1 MKNLISGFAG
11 SAWRKKILS
20 WPSLSLLPVIGCS
33 LLFALGA
40 NDHRPSPLPEQETT
54 REFVET
60 PAQRFIENLPPTAN
74 LPAAKDRSA
83 RVAAFRSISAPG
95 PVWTALGPSPIPNGQ
110 TENRVDP
117 VSGRVTAIAVHPVDP
132 LVAYVGTAQGGLYR
146 TLDGGTTWTQL
157 MDNASSGL
165 TGTPLAIGAVTIDP
179 TNSSTVLVGTGEGN
193 LSGDSFFG
201 NGLYIITGAD
211 GLSPVVNGPYN
222 LRASDNAD
230 IFTGRS
236 IVAIAVD
243 PANHNNVF
251 CTTSSGVGGIV
262 PTTFSTLPPRGLYR
276 STNAFAGVD
285 ATGTPVFTQLSVN
298 ASETNAI
305 TTSVAIDPSN
315 ANNLVCALYSQAGT
329 NTTGGIYQTTN
340 ALAVTPTFTRTLALP
355 DFINA
360 KLAIN
365 KVGSVVTVYAAT
377 EEGTPNGRLY
387 KSTNGGATFG
397 AALSAA
403 NGFAGTQGF
412 YDIAVAVD
420 PTNANNVYLGGNVG
434 SNIFLY
440 STSGGAT
447 FNSSVTGLHA
457 DVHAIAIAPSNPAV
471 IYHGN
476 DGGIWKSTDSGGN
489 WTSFNNSTFSATQF
503 MGVALHP
510 TDRYF
515 SIGGTQDNG
524 TEFLKPDASFTRAD
538 FGDGGY
544 ALIDQGATDTTTVT
558 MYHTYFNS
566 TGSLI
571 GTARVLNVPCATE
584 GEWSFRGIYS
594 GSVDPTVHC
603 DGAADIFNGISL
615 SDNVNF
621 YAPQT
626 LGPGTPNTWYFGSN
640 KLYRSINRADHATA
654 VSQVLQSGIPV
665 SAIAISPQDDNVRV
679 VGLNNGKVFATT
691 TGSAT
696 LLQIAGT
703 GATNGTSTT
712 PSVGVGRIAI
722 DPGNKAVAYLCF
734 NGFGTSGSPI
744 AHIWKTTNLNALSSN
759 AFVVFTP
766 MSSGLPDIPANAIVI
781 DPVTFNGA
789 GSTDIYVGTDAG
801 VYYSPDGGSSW
812 SPYGTGFPHVAVFGL
827 EIQNPSRVIR
837 AATHGRGLYEAATV
851 STILPTPTPTPTPT
865 PVAAAYGE
873 IYDPPPGSTFSSS
886 KVTFSWTAGSATAY
900 ALLVGN
906 KVGGSDIFSSGQTA
920 AHSVTVSNL
929 PTDGRT
935 IYVRL
940 YSKVNGVFY
949 NPPQD
954 YTYTAQPL
962 IVMTPGIAPNS
973 GIYKKKVTVNIA
985 TQTPGAT
992 IYYTTDG
999 TAPTTASIKFTGP
1012 FTLTASKTVKA
1023 KAFKSGVPDSLVAT
1037 ATYTIK

>member
-1 MKNLISGFAG
+1 M
-11 SAWRKKILS
+11 
-20 WPSLSLLPVIGCS
+20 
-33 LLFALGA
+33 
-40 NDHRPSPLPEQETT
+40 
-54 REFVET
+54 
-60 PAQRFIENLPPTAN
+60 PAKRFIENLPPTAN
-74 LPAAKDRSA
+74 LPVAKDRA
-83 RVAAFRSISAPG
+83 AKVAAFGAISG
-95 PVWTALGPSPIPNGQ
+95 PVPAWTALGPFPIPNGQ

-117 VSGRVTAIAVHPVDP
+117 VSGRVTAIAIHPAAP
-132 LVAYVGTAQGGLYR
+132 LIAYVGTAQGGVYR

-165 TGTPLAIGAVTIDP
+165 IGTPLAIGAVTIDP
-179 TNSSTVLVGTGEGN
+179 TNSSNVLVGTGEGN

-201 NGLYIITGAD
+201 NGLYIITNANE
-211 GLSPVVNGPYN
+211 LNPVVNGPYN
-222 LRASDNAD
+222 LRTSDNAD

-262 PTTFSTLPPRGLYR
+262 PAPFSTLPPRGLYR

-285 ATGTPVFTQLSVN
+285 AAGTPTFTQLSVN

-315 ANNLVCALYSQAGT
+315 ANNLVCALYSQAGS

-340 ALAVTPTFTRTLALP
+340 ALAATPTFTRALALP

-360 KLAIN
+360 KIAIN
-365 KVGSVVTVYAAT
+365 KVGSVVTAYVAT
-377 EEGTPNGRLY
+377 EEGSPNGRLY
-387 KSTNGGATFG
+387 KSTDGGATFG

-434 SNIFLY
+434 SGIFMY
-440 STSGGAT
+440 STTGGT
-447 FNSSVTGLHA
+447 SFNSSVTGLHA
-457 DVHAIAIAPSNPAV
+457 DVHAIAVAPSDPAV

-476 DGGIWKSTDSGGN
+476 DGGIWKSTDSGAN
-489 WTSFNNSTFSATQF
+489 WTSLNNSTFSATQF
-503 MGVALHP
+503 MGVAVHP

-524 TEFLKPDASFTRAD
+524 TELLKPNATFTRAD

-544 ALIDQGATDTTTVT
+544 ALIDQGAPDTTNVT
-558 MYHTYFNS
+558 MYHTYFNE
-566 TGSLI
+566 TGNLI
-571 GTARVLNVPCATE
+571 GTARILSVPCATD

-594 GSVDPTVHC
+594 GAVDPTAHC
-603 DGAADIFNGISL
+603 DGATDIFNGISL
-615 SDNVNF
+615 SDDVNF

-654 VSQVLQSGIPV
+654 VSQVLESGVPV

-679 VGLNNGKVFATT
+679 VGLNDGKVFATT

-703 GATNGTSTT
+703 GAANGTSTT
-712 PSVGVGRIAI
+712 PSNVGVGRIAI
-722 DPGNKAVAYLCF
+722 DPGNKNIAYLCF

-744 AHIWKTTNLNALSSN
+744 AHVWKTTNLNAVSSSG
-759 AFVVFTP
+759 FVTFTP

-781 DPVTFNGA
+781 DPVTFNGTS
-789 GSTDIYVGTDAG
+789 STDIYVGTDAG
-801 VYYSPDGGSSW
+801 VYYSPDGGASW

-827 EIQNPSRVIR
+827 EIQNPSRIIR

-865 PVAAAYGE
+865 PVPAVYGE
-873 IYDPPPGSTFSSS
+873 IYDPPPGSTLSSS
-886 KVTFSWTAGSATAY
+886 KVTFSWTAGNATAY
-900 ALLVGN
+900 ILLIGN
-906 KVGGSDIFSSGQTA
+906 KIGGSDIFSSGQTA

-949 NPPQD
+949 NPPRD
-954 YTYTAQPL
+954 YTYTAAALNVQ
-962 IVMTPGIAPNS
+962 APIISPAS
-973 GIYKKKVTVNIA
+973 GAYKKQVTVNMA

-992 IYYTTDG
+992 IYYTTNG
-999 TAPTTASIKFTGP
+999 STPTASSTKFTGP
-1012 FTLTASKTVKA
+1012 FTLKTKGTITVKA
-1023 KAFKSGVPDSLVAT
+1023 IAVKPPVPDSPVTT